1 MKKKFYLSEK
11 FQSIF
16 FPILY
21 LILGLGIVLTGCFIF
36 YNKYYQPILVDGA
49 SMQPTLVGG
58 GSSGSTVEYK
68 GSNYPVYFRNH
79 YGIADLHPYAVDHLK
94 RFDVCVTYYPNSWSA
109 EDGASIIKRV
119 WGFPGETL
127 NLTYDNESTSFI
139 FTISKNEKVIKEYHA
154 PVVEITRKYEG
165 EYYVNGKRKYTT
177 ASKTFT
183 AAEFFVGNKAFYV
196 NVSSTKRVFKKTLAD
211 NEYFVMGDNWGASSD
226 SYSNKDNHD
235 LLTKKYLQ
243 GKAICINAYASS
255 SNSKAV
261 AIHKIKGWYL
271 F

>member
-1 MKKKFYLSEK
+1 MKKKFYLNEK

-21 LILGLGIVLTGCFIF
+21 FILALGICLTGCFIF
-36 YNKYYQPILVDGA
+36 RNKYYQSILVDGI

-58 GSSGSTVEYK
+58 GSAGATVQYK
-68 GSNYPVYFRNH
+68 GANYPLYFRNH
-79 YGIADLHPYAVDHLK
+79 YGVADLHKSAVNKLK
-94 RFDVCVTYYPNSWSA
+94 RFDVCVTYYPDSWSA

-127 NLTYDNESTSFI
+127 SLTYDNEHTE
-139 FTISKNEKVIKEYHA
+139 FTFTVSKNDKVLKEYKA

-165 EYYVNGKRKYTT
+165 EYFVNGNRRYAAATK
-177 ASKTFT
+177 SFT
-183 AAEFFVGNKAFYV
+183 AAEFNVGNRRFYV
-196 NVSSTKRVFKKTLAD
+196 NVANKRTFTKTLAK
-211 NEYFVMGDNWGASSD
+211 NEYFVMGDNWSASSD
-226 SYSNKDNHD
+226 SYSNRDSHD
-235 LLTKKYLQ
+235 LLTKNYLQ

-255 SNSKAV
+255 NNSKAV
-261 AIHKIKGWYL
+261 AIHKIKGRYY